1 MTPHEPLT
9 SSPPQPSPPVGPL
22 SGLTVIE
29 IGQVIAGPFAGA
41 ILADLG
47 AQVIKVE
54 RPQGGDDARQMGPAF
69 RHGDA
74 INFHIFNRGKK
85 SVTLDLKTPRGL
97 AQLYQLA
104 GDADVLLHNM
114 RPDVP
119 AALGWDGATLC
130 ARFPRLVYCE
140 ISAYGHAGPLK
151 LEPGYEP
158 LLQAFSGLS
167 SLNGGPDDPPM
178 RAGASL
184 CDQGSGM
191 WAVIGIL
198 SLLQRRAVTQR
209 GGIVNTSLLET
220 ALVWNAQKSDAWR
233 NEGAL
238 PQRHRSGHPG
248 LAPYE
253 AFDTADGPL
262 VICCGNNRLFAKL
275 AAVLGHTAW
284 VDDPRFRSNRDR
296 LANKAALL
304 AEMGPLLQRQTR
316 AQWTALFRA
325 AGVPCAPVNSI
336 AEALADS
343 QVVATG
349 LLQTEPGEDFAL
361 TGTPISI
368 DGQRP
373 AVAAAAPRLGEHNA
387 EFGVDTD

>member
-1 MTPHEPLT
+1 
-9 SSPPQPSPPVGPL
+9 
-22 SGLTVIE
+22 
-29 IGQVIAGPFAGA
+29 
-41 ILADLG
+41 
-47 AQVIKVE
+47 
-54 RPQGGDDARQMGPAF
+54 
-69 RHGDA
+69 
-74 INFHIFNRGKK
+74 
-85 SVTLDLKTPRGL
+85 
-97 AQLYQLA
+97 
-104 GDADVLLHNM
+104 
-114 RPDVP
+114 
-119 AALGWDGATLC
+119 
-130 ARFPRLVYCE
+130 
-140 ISAYGHAGPLK
+140 
-151 LEPGYEP
+151 
-158 LLQAFSGLS
+158 
-167 SLNGGPDDPPM
+167 M

-198 SLLQRRAVTQR
+198 SLLQRRAITQR

-284 VDDPRFRSNRDR
+284 VDDARFRNNRDR
-296 LANKAALL
+296 LSHKAELL
-304 AEMGPLLQRQTR
+304 AEMAPLLRLQTR
-316 AQWTALFRA
+316 AQWTARFRA

-336 AEALADS
+336 AEALAEA
-343 QVVATG
+343 QVAATG
-349 LLQTEPGEDFAL
+349 LLQPVPGEGFSL

-373 AVAAAAPRLGEHNA
+373 AMAGAAPRLGEHNA
-387 EFGVDTD
+387 DFGIVSE